1 MIICILILNS
11 KLKLSKLLIDTCIYM
26 QEACQNS

>member
-1 MIICILILNS
+1 MIDILILNS
-11 KLKLSKLLIDTCIYM
+11 KPNHPKPLIDTDIYM

>member
-1 MIICILILNS
+1 MLVILILNS
-11 KLKLSKLLIDTCIYM
+11 ILNQPKPLIDTDIYM

>member
-1 MIICILILNS
+1 MMGILFLNS
-11 KLKLSKLLIDTCIYM
+11 KLNQQKPLIDSDIYM

>member
-1 MIICILILNS
+1 MIGILILNS
-11 KLKLSKLLIDTCIYM
+11 KLNQPKPLTDTDIYM